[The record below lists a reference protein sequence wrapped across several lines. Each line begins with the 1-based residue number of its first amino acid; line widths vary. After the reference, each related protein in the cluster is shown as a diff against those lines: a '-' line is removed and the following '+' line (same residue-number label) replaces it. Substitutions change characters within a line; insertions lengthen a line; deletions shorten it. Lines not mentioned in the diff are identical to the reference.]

1 MLISS
6 SWEYFN
12 HDKFFGGIYSSVFF
26 LCLVSEWIRQ
36 TDWKQEASDMLY
48 KKIKLVK
55 LQFYSFADFF
65 FFVWYFFLFIW
76 NYNLEFST
84 DYGTWHAKGVVK
96 TAATLLT
103 VQIATEVKLSILHYK
118 PNALGVHSSPKISL
132 FEAMKIFYLMKFFYY
147 IFLLQKHGICK
158 EKTKHSLLNFA

>member
-12 HDKFFGGIYSSVFF
+12 HDKFLGGIYFSVFF

-65 FFVWYFFLFIW
+65 FSSFDI
-76 NYNLEFST
+76 FSF
-84 DYGTWHAKGVVK
+84 HM
-96 TAATLLT
+96 
-103 VQIATEVKLSILHYK
+103 KL
-118 PNALGVHSSPKISL
+118 
-132 FEAMKIFYLMKFFYY
+132 
-147 IFLLQKHGICK
+147 
-158 EKTKHSLLNFA
+158 